1 MIQNPTQDSKSNAGF
16 KIQSNDEVHS
26 ISLALS
32 PSLAPKRS
40 SLICSRGAGA
50 HGRARDP
57 RATWHPRA
65 AIWAAAAERGATAA
79 AAVRGAV
86 GGDDW
91 EIRWSHETL
100 NDVYDELNDTE
111 KRWSHRGAILIGGD
125 DLEDHLQD
133 TENRI
138 GRNHREKRWAEEKR
152 VGLSQGLRRT
162 V

>member
-1 MIQNPTQDSKSNAGF
+1 MALSIYH
-16 KIQSNDEVHS
+16 DEVHS

-100 NDVYDELNDTE
+100 NDVYDGLNDTE